1 MLPIAEMVR
10 LAGALD
16 DRHRCPEGDAA
27 AQRWAC
33 SSAVFLRS
41 SASHVFVASPEDGGQ
56 RIVLRLRPA
65 DAPDTPDG
73 GEPLRRSS
81 AAAETLHAA
90 GAPVPAV
97 APSTAGRAVERVGA
111 YWVTALVAAE
121 GDVLDD
127 DDLEPETARAWGRL
141 VAEFHRRAAGAAVTD
156 VPDLVALT
164 SAACADELAELPVAL
179 EVFGTLHGDPE
190 PDNVVWGEDGPVL
203 IDLDDVRRG
212 WFAADIAFA
221 LRAWG
226 PPGGAP
232 DLAAPVPATFL
243 AGYREVRAVS
253 DEELSW
259 LPALARAAA
268 AETLRELAP
277 LLAATPDPGWPGWAQ
292 ELDRKVR
299 TRAQEYEAALA
310 QAREAARSTARDR
323 AASSAPDW

>member
-10 LAGALD
+10 LAGTLD
-16 DRHRCPEGDAA
+16 DGHRCPDGDAA
-27 AQRWAC
+27 AQRWGC
-33 SSAVFLRS
+33 STAVFLRS
-41 SASHVFVASPEDGGQ
+41 SASHVFVASPDDGGP
-56 RIVLRLRPA
+56 RVVLRLRPA
-65 DAPDTPDG
+65 GAPAA
-73 GEPLRRSS
+73 ERVLRRSS
-81 AAAETLHAA
+81 AAAEALHAA

-111 YWVTALVAAE
+111 CWATALLAAE

-127 DDLEPETARAWGRL
+127 DDLDPAAARAWGRL
-141 VAEFHRRAAGAAVTD
+141 VAEFHRCAAGAALTD

-164 SAACADELAELPVAL
+164 SAAIADELAGLPVTP
-179 EVFGTLHGDPE
+179 EVYGTLHGDPE
-190 PDNVVWGEDGPVL
+190 PDNVVWGEGGPVL

-226 PPGGAP
+226 PPAGAP
-232 DLAAPVPATFL
+232 DLVAPVPAAFL

-277 LLAATPDPGWPGWAQ
+277 LLAARPDPGWPAWAH

-299 TRAQEYEAALA
+299 ARAQEYETALA
-310 QAREAARSTARDR
+310 APRDR
-323 AASSAPDW
+323 